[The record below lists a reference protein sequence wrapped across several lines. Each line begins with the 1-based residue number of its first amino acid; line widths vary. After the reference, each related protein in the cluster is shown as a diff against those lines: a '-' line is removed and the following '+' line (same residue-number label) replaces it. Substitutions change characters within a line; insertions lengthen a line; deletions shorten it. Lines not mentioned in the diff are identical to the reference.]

1 MGLEDN
7 KIWGEV
13 KRQDPAPVDDGSTR
27 AVRLRRNGEV
37 AVGVADRWTAQQD
50 GRYFTITGT
59 PGTGIAGHAAATT
72 LDDTKP
78 FVHIFSSM
86 TASDNRRIHL
96 DYLRTWVTA
105 AGTGGTDLRYGIKVD
120 NGSTRRSSGGTLLTA
135 TNVNLQST
143 NTLGAT
149 SYAGAVIAAAAGSS
163 SRLVTHGLIR
173 TVINVIGDEYIF
185 TFGRGNHQTPGLAS
199 AGTAQY
205 KAHFLCPSVSLGPND
220 QLLFHFFSTSQSA
233 ASSHEVEIGCWVE

>member
-1 MGLEDN
+1 MAIDDVKL
-7 KIWGEV
+7 WGEV
-13 KRQDPAPVDDGSTR
+13 RRQDPTVADDGATR
-27 AVRLRRNGEV
+27 AIRLFRDGALATRAANRHTR
-37 AVGVADRWTAQQD
+37 AQD

-59 PGTGIAGHAAATT
+59 PGTGIAGHAAPTT

-78 FVHIFSSM
+78 FVHIFSSL

-120 NGSTRRSSGGTLLTA
+120 NGSTRRSSGGTLLA
-135 TNVNLQST
+135 AANVNLQST
-143 NTLGAT
+143 NTLAAT
-149 SYAGAVIAAAAGSS
+149 AYAGAVVAAAAGTS

-173 TVINVIGDEYIF
+173 TVINVVGDEYMF
-185 TFGRGNHQTPGLAS
+185 TFGEGPQVSPGLAS

-205 KAHFLCPSVSLGPND
+205 KAHFLCPSISLGPND
-220 QLLFHFFSTSQSA
+220 QFLFHFFSTSQSA